1 MLPLILEHGSD
12 SSSSAVCS
20 GQVTTRSRPTSMVI
34 AGTTARTLPHPPGKK
49 RTRNYLAARRAKTL
63 IRSRS
68 VPCSGNYVSRTPTP
82 ASTPSPS
89 VSTQDE
95 DTDDPATVSVSA
107 IIAGHARISPINEKI
122 SPPRPISLDIQA
134 NYHIKVAAS
143 ATASAEA
150 NGKIDREQQTP
161 QE

>member
-1 MLPLILEHGSD
+1 MKKSGLKCPL
-12 SSSSAVCS
+12 
-20 GQVTTRSRPTSMVI
+20 
-34 AGTTARTLPHPPGKK
+34 TL
-49 RTRNYLAARRAKTL
+49 LSL
-63 IRSRS
+63 
-68 VPCSGNYVSRTPTP
+68 
-82 ASTPSPS
+82 S

-122 SPPRPISLDIQA
+122 SPPRPISLDIQT
-134 NYHIKVAAS
+134 NYHIKAAAAS

-161 QE
+161 QEPQVRCTVI

>member
-1 MLPLILEHGSD
+1 MKSPL
-12 SSSSAVCS
+12 
-20 GQVTTRSRPTSMVI
+20 
-34 AGTTARTLPHPPGKK
+34 TL
-49 RTRNYLAARRAKTL
+49 LSL
-63 IRSRS
+63 
-68 VPCSGNYVSRTPTP
+68 
-82 ASTPSPS
+82 S

-122 SPPRPISLDIQA
+122 SPPRPISLDIQT
-134 NYHIKVAAS
+134 NYHIKATAAS

-161 QE
+161 QEPQVRYISSEPLEVLKIWGRWGEESNNFVGIICLSPQLRQG

>member
-1 MLPLILEHGSD
+1 MKILVCATNRDSLLYDKINLGLKNSGLKKSGLKCPL
-12 SSSSAVCS
+12 
-20 GQVTTRSRPTSMVI
+20 
-34 AGTTARTLPHPPGKK
+34 TL
-49 RTRNYLAARRAKTL
+49 LSL
-63 IRSRS
+63 
-68 VPCSGNYVSRTPTP
+68 
-82 ASTPSPS
+82 S

-122 SPPRPISLDIQA
+122 SPPRPISLDIQT
-134 NYHIKVAAS
+134 NYHIKASAAS

-161 QE
+161 QEPQVRCTVI